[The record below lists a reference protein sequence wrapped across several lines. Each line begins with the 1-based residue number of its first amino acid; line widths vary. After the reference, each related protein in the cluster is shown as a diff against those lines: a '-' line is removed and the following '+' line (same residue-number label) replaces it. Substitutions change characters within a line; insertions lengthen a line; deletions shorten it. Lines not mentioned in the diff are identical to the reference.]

1 MVVRCSSSKVTIQ
14 LHRTK
19 FNAFFQESI
28 EKVVSIKLNESQ
40 KFLEELFLLVKSS
53 SKVYASFR
61 SVQNKR
67 KVDNSPAPR

>member
-61 SVQNKR
+61 SGGGVI
-67 KVDNSPAPR
+67 PPGETTAPQ